1 MDSYTLNASGG
12 DRHFIRHLHTELGK
26 GGRSVGGPVTQK
38 VRQILYRAGWRPS
51 WIKEKLGSLGDRMFS
66 QGDQGST
73 NAKQIA
79 AHIAVMWIAELEYMG
94 DEDERSRGDSIFQNL
109 SEMGMIPKVAG
120 DMAYRM
126 NPLRNTCYT
135 HTQLLLMCVEHA
147 IECRP
152 YPFLS
157 SSSGVGESD
166 SDSDE
171 Y

>member
-12 DRHFIRHLHTELGK
+12 DRRFIEHLYTELGK

-51 WIKEKLGSLGDRMFS
+51 WTKEKLGSLGDRMFS
-66 QGDQGST
+66 QGST

-79 AHIAVMWIAELEYMG
+79 AHIAVMWIAELEYRG

-152 YPFLS
+152 RRCLS
-157 SSSGVGESD
+157 PTGAED
-166 SDSDE
+166 SDGD
-171 Y
+171 